1 MNKNSLKTASTIAAL
16 CVACSAVSP
25 ASASVLQGMFDDIY
39 ESNVY
44 TIGSGATT
52 LSFEWSTDSPNSSGF
67 FYTGGVDGVAV
78 YVAQGL
84 ADPTTITNAASFV
97 YQASGAP
104 KAQEGDTVFLRSVAG
119 VYAAI
124 ALKDFVR
131 LDPPVLAPGGGFS
144 YRSTLD
150 ANWYVDTSG
159 TGNFTTPVP
168 EPSAYGLM
176 VAGLALLAYRRRS
189 RRSAV

>member
-1 MNKNSLKTASTIAAL
+1 M
-16 CVACSAVSP
+16 
-25 ASASVLQGMFDDIY
+25 
-39 ESNVY
+39 
-44 TIGSGATT
+44 
-52 LSFEWSTDSPNSSGF
+52 
-67 FYTGGVDGVAV
+67 
-78 YVAQGL
+78 
-84 ADPTTITNAASFV
+84 
-97 YQASGAP
+97 
-104 KAQEGDTVFLRSVAG
+104 FLRSAAG

-168 EPSAYGLM
+168 ESSAYGLM